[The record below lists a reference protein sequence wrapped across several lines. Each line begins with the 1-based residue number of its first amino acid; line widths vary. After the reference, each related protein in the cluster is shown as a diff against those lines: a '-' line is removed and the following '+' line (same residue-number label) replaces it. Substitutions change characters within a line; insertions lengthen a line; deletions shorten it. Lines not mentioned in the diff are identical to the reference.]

1 VGNGE
6 QKFNAATIV
15 EAGGGKLV
23 SDSEFTAKYISSEL
37 IPLVSHSSSLRK
49 MSQAAKSVGIP
60 DATERLRDLVL
71 AAVNTNTRD

>member
-1 VGNGE
+1 
-6 QKFNAATIV
+6 
-15 EAGGGKLV
+15 
-23 SDSEFTAKYISSEL
+23 
-37 IPLVSHSSSLRK
+37 